1 MLRTIGRSLNN
12 AVRAI
17 VYPVIWVFR
26 LLTSLLKQALYIL
39 LYPVI
44 WVYRLIVGLLM
55 KNILL
60 ISFVVILSLMAV
72 GVLWKRVVIVI
83 PAGYLGVLYAPLFGG
98 IDLSTVFEEGVHFIF
113 PVNTVTQYDAR
124 VQSTKISMEVLTK
137 DQLKSK
143 ISVSFQYQISKY
155 TLPLLHKYVGPEY
168 FDKIILPEVTGK
180 TRVLFADVSSQNAF
194 TKELEQV
201 VNGIAITADQV
212 ILEKLGP
219 PGIDMVRLI
228 RISSAQLESIEFPE
242 EIQAAIRSK
251 IAEGQKV
258 EGYAFKVQSAK
269 LEAERKVAEANGV
282 KQYQDIVNA
291 GLSENYLKLRG
302 IEATLQLAESS
313 NSKVIVFGSAPSGLP
328 LLLGGD
334 TASAAASPT
343 TTSNPTTKASAAPAA
358 SATTTTTAPATTA
371 TTATPATGAQK

>member
-98 IDLSTVFEEGVHFIF
+98 VNLSTVFEEGVHFIF
-113 PVNTVTQYDAR
+113 PVNTITQYDAR

-242 EIQAAIRSK
+242 EIQAAIRNK
-251 IAEGQKV
+251 IAEGQ
-258 EGYAFKVQSAK
+258 
-269 LEAERKVAEANGV
+269 
-282 KQYQDIVNA
+282 
-291 GLSENYLKLRG
+291 
-302 IEATLQLAESS
+302 TTQL
-313 NSKVIVFGSAPSGLP
+313 VC
-328 LLLGGD
+328 
-334 TASAAASPT
+334 
-343 TTSNPTTKASAAPAA
+343 
-358 SATTTTTAPATTA
+358 
-371 TTATPATGAQK
+371 